1 MYKKSLF
8 FNGKTVYDYV
18 YNNTKVKNIVFGY
31 FLFPSEKFYGQLNDA
46 EINVY
51 YSDIVETIKT
61 AINAELKEELS
72 KYTNLEVSDV
82 QVQAV
87 YEGSIEVVFTVV
99 LSFLELVGG
108 LKDLYDAVK
117 LIREIAGKHIAMKL
131 KNEYGD
137 YFIVNMDAVSPDIY
151 DHRYAGKFTVEK
163 SEMDESSKRDAF
175 FYYLLIANIALI
187 LIIGVLVFGA
197 VRKVYF

>member
-1 MYKKSLF
+1 
-8 FNGKTVYDYV
+8 
-18 YNNTKVKNIVFGY
+18 
-31 FLFPSEKFYGQLNDA
+31 
-46 EINVY
+46 
-51 YSDIVETIKT
+51 
-61 AINAELKEELS
+61 
-72 KYTNLEVSDV
+72 
-82 QVQAV
+82 
-87 YEGSIEVVFTVV
+87 
-99 LSFLELVGG
+99 
-108 LKDLYDAVK
+108 
-117 LIREIAGKHIAMKL
+117 MKL

>member
-1 MYKKSLF
+1 MRKKKYF
-8 FNGKTVYDYV
+8 KAVYSAHIDFKDKEDLNRQLRPLKPGEHNYL
-18 YNNTKVKNIVFGY
+18 KN
-31 FLFPSEKFYGQLNDA
+31 ER
-46 EINVY
+46 NVY
-51 YSDIVETIKT
+51 YSDILETIKT

-72 KYTNLEVSDV
+72 KYTNLKVSDV

-137 YFIVNMDAVSPDIY
+137 YFIVSMDAVSPDIY
-151 DHRYAGKFTVEK
+151 DHRYARKFTEGK
-163 SEMDESSKRDAF
+163 SEMDEGSKRDAF

>member
-1 MYKKSLF
+1 MRKKKYF
-8 FNGKTVYDYV
+8 KAVYSAHIDFKDKEDLNRQLRPLKPGEHNYL
-18 YNNTKVKNIVFGY
+18 KN
-31 FLFPSEKFYGQLNDA
+31 ER
-46 EINVY
+46 NVY
-51 YSDIVETIKT
+51 YSDILGTIKT

-72 KYTNLEVSDV
+72 KYTNLEVLDV

-137 YFIVNMDAVSPDIY
+137 YFIVSMDAVSPDIY
-151 DHRYAGKFTVEK
+151 DYRYARKFTEGK
-163 SEMDESSKRDAF
+163 SEMDEGSKRDAF

>member
-1 MYKKSLF
+1 MRKKKYF
-8 FNGKTVYDYV
+8 KAVYSAHIDFKDKEDLNRQRRPLKPGEHY
-18 YNNTKVKNIVFGY
+18 YLK
-31 FLFPSEKFYGQLNDA
+31 SER
-46 EINVY
+46 NVY

-151 DHRYAGKFTVEK
+151 DHRYAGKFTVGK
-163 SEMDESSKRDAF
+163 SEMDESAKRDAF

>member
-1 MYKKSLF
+1 MRKKKYF
-8 FNGKTVYDYV
+8 KAVYSAHIDFKNKEDLNRELRPLKPGE
-18 YNNTKVKNIVFGY
+18 YNYLTNERKV
-31 FLFPSEKFYGQLNDA
+31 S
-46 EINVY
+46 
-51 YSDIVETIKT
+51 YSDIFETIDT

-72 KYTNLEVSDV
+72 KYTTLKVSDV
-82 QVQAV
+82 QAQAV
-87 YEGSIEVVFTVV
+87 YEGSIEVIFTVV

-117 LIREIAGKHIAMKL
+117 LIREIAGKHIARKL

-137 YFIVNMDAVSPDIY
+137 YFIVKVNAVSPDIY
-151 DHRYAGKFTVEK
+151 DPRYNSKFIVGK
-163 SEMDESSKRDAF
+163 SEMDEGSKRDAF

>member
-1 MYKKSLF
+1 MRKKKYF
-8 FNGKTVYDYV
+8 KAVYSAHIDFKDKEDLNRKLRPLKPGE
-18 YNNTKVKNIVFGY
+18 YNYLKN
-31 FLFPSEKFYGQLNDA
+31 ER
-46 EINVY
+46 NVS
-51 YSDIVETIKT
+51 YSDILETIDT
-61 AINAELKEELS
+61 VINAELKEKLS
-72 KYTNLEVSDV
+72 KYTNLKVSDV
-82 QVQAV
+82 QAQTV
-87 YEGSIEVVFTVV
+87 YEGSIEVIFTVV
-99 LSFLELVGG
+99 LSFLELVGE

-117 LIREIAGKHIAMKL
+117 LIREIAGKHIAKKL

-137 YFIVNMDAVSPDIY
+137 YFIVKVDAVSPDIY
-151 DHRYAGKFTVEK
+151 DLRYDRKFIVGK

>member
-1 MYKKSLF
+1 MRKEKYFKA
-8 FNGKTVYDYV
+8 VYSAHIDFKDKEDLNRQLRPLKPGEHNYL
-18 YNNTKVKNIVFGY
+18 KN
-31 FLFPSEKFYGQLNDA
+31 ER
-46 EINVY
+46 NVY
-51 YSDIVETIKT
+51 YSDILGTIKT

-72 KYTNLEVSDV
+72 KYTNLEVLDV

-137 YFIVNMDAVSPDIY
+137 YFIVSMDAVSPDIY
-151 DHRYAGKFTVEK
+151 DYRYARKFTEGK
-163 SEMDESSKRDAF
+163 SEMDEGSKRDAF

>member
-1 MYKKSLF
+1 MRKKKQF
-8 FNGKTVYDYV
+8 KAVYSAHIDFKDKGCLNRELRTLKQGE
-18 YNNTKVKNIVFGY
+18 YNYLENERKV
-31 FLFPSEKFYGQLNDA
+31 S
-46 EINVY
+46 
-51 YSDIVETIKT
+51 YSDILKITDT

-72 KYTNLEVSDV
+72 KYTNLKVSDV

-87 YEGSIEVVFTVV
+87 YEGSIEVIFTVV
-99 LSFLELVGG
+99 LDFLNLVGG

-117 LIREIAGKHIAMKL
+117 LIRKIAEQHITKKL

-137 YFIVNMDAVSPDIY
+137 YFIVKVDAVSPDLY
-151 DHRYAGKFTVEK
+151 DLRYDRKFIVGKL
-163 SEMDESSKRDAF
+163 EMDESSKRDAF
-175 FYYLLIANIALI
+175 FYYLLIANIVLL

>member
-1 MYKKSLF
+1 MRKKKYF
-8 FNGKTVYDYV
+8 KAVYSAHIDFKDKEDLNRKLRPLKPGE
-18 YNNTKVKNIVFGY
+18 YNYLKN
-31 FLFPSEKFYGQLNDA
+31 ER
-46 EINVY
+46 NVS
-51 YSDIVETIKT
+51 YSDILEKIDT

-72 KYTNLEVSDV
+72 KYTNLKVSDV
-82 QVQAV
+82 QAQAV
-87 YEGSIEVVFTVV
+87 YEGSIEVIFTVV

-117 LIREIAGKHIAMKL
+117 LIREISGKHIAKKL

-137 YFIVNMDAVSPDIY
+137 YFIVNVDAVSPDIY
-151 DHRYAGKFTVEK
+151 DLRYDRKFIVGK

>member
-1 MYKKSLF
+1 MRKKKYF
-8 FNGKTVYDYV
+8 KAVYSAHIDFKDKEDLNRELRPLKPGE
-18 YNNTKVKNIVFGY
+18 YNYLKN
-31 FLFPSEKFYGQLNDA
+31 ER
-46 EINVY
+46 NVS
-51 YSDIVETIKT
+51 YSDILETIDT
-61 AINAELKEELS
+61 VINAELKEELS
-72 KYTNLEVSDV
+72 KYTNLKVSDV
-82 QVQAV
+82 QTQAV
-87 YEGSIEVVFTVV
+87 YEGSIEVIFTIV

-117 LIREIAGKHIAMKL
+117 LIREIAGKHIAKKL

-137 YFIVNMDAVSPDIY
+137 YFIVKVNAVSPDIY
-151 DHRYAGKFTVEK
+151 DLRYDRKFIVEK

-187 LIIGVLVFGA
+187 LIIGVLGFGA

>member
-1 MYKKSLF
+1 MRKKKYF
-8 FNGKTVYDYV
+8 KAVYSAHIDFKDKEDLNRQLRPLKPGEHNYL
-18 YNNTKVKNIVFGY
+18 KN
-31 FLFPSEKFYGQLNDA
+31 ER
-46 EINVY
+46 NVY
-51 YSDIVETIKT
+51 YSDILETIKT

-72 KYTNLEVSDV
+72 KYTNLKVSDV

-151 DHRYAGKFTVEK
+151 DHRYAREFTEGK
-163 SEMDESSKRDAF
+163 SEMDEGFKRDAF

>member
-1 MYKKSLF
+1 MRKKKYF
-8 FNGKTVYDYV
+8 KAVYSAHIDFKDKRYL
-18 YNNTKVKNIVFGY
+18 NRELGPLKPGESFCLKNEQKV
-31 FLFPSEKFYGQLNDA
+31 S
-46 EINVY
+46 
-51 YSDIVETIKT
+51 YSDILETTDT
-61 AINAELKEELS
+61 AINVELKKELS
-72 KYTNLEVSDV
+72 KYINLEVSDV

-87 YEGSIEVVFTVV
+87 YEGSIEVIFTVV
-99 LSFLELVGG
+99 LDFLNLVGG

-117 LIREIAGKHIAMKL
+117 LIREIAGKHIAKKL

-137 YFIVNMDAVSPDIY
+137 YFIVKVDAVSPDFY
-151 DHRYAGKFTVEK
+151 DIRYDREFIVGK

-175 FYYLLIANIALI
+175 FYYLLIANIVLI

>member
-1 MYKKSLF
+1 MRKKKYF
-8 FNGKTVYDYV
+8 KAVYSAHIDFKDKEDLNRKLRPLKPGE
-18 YNNTKVKNIVFGY
+18 YNYLKN
-31 FLFPSEKFYGQLNDA
+31 ER
-46 EINVY
+46 NVS
-51 YSDIVETIKT
+51 YSDILETIKT

-82 QVQAV
+82 QIQAV

-117 LIREIAGKHIAMKL
+117 LIREIAGKHIAKKL

-137 YFIVNMDAVSPDIY
+137 YFIVKVDAVSPDIY
-151 DHRYAGKFTVEK
+151 DLRYDRKFIVGK